1 MNIEEFLFCSF
12 LEMCTFI
19 LLVFSHVSFQYLL
32 YFLIIS
38 SFLSLIEKDSFM
50 GIFPCFFYTF
60 PISPLSCLWY
70 VFDNIQIHP
79 DSYRIPGCR
88 WGTSMLG
95 KKYTAEYKIEK
106 VKEYLSKI
114 ENGEKISKAD
124 FAYLNGLSDS
134 TFNDWVIK
142 FESSGKDLLMLRNK
156 LQFLPITLLSKSQK

>member
-12 LEMCTFI
+12 LEICTLI
-19 LLVFSHVSFQYLL
+19 LLVFSHVSFQYFI

-38 SFLSLIEKDSFM
+38 SFLSLIKKGSFM
-50 GIFPCFFYTF
+50 GIFSCFFYIF
-60 PISPLSCLWY
+60 PISPLSRLWY

-79 DSYRIPGCR
+79 DIIRISGCR

-134 TFNDWVIK
+134 MFNDWVIK
-142 FESSGKDLLMLRNK
+142 FESSGKDLLMLQNK
-156 LQFLPITLLSKSQK
+156 LQFLPITLLSKSLK

>member
-12 LEMCTFI
+12 LEICTFI

-38 SFLSLIEKDSFM
+38 SFLSLIEKNSFM
-50 GIFPCFFYTF
+50 GIFSCFFYTF
-60 PISPLSCLWY
+60 PISLLSHLWY
-70 VFDNIQIHP
+70 VFDTIQIHP
-79 DSYRIPGCR
+79 DIYRISGCR

-106 VKEYLSKI
+106 GKEYLSKI
-114 ENGEKISKAD
+114 ANGEKFSKAD
-124 FAYLNGLSDS
+124 FAYQNDLSDS
-134 TFNDWVIK
+134 TFNDWVIT

-156 LQFLPITLLSKSQK
+156 LQFLPLTLLSKSQK